1 MSLSLYE
8 IEEELLALLD
18 TAEGGIDEAQ
28 REEFERTLIEAQMN
42 AVEKRE
48 RVGKFLLSLMAT
60 EEALREEEERIKRRR
75 RVIAN
80 TTARME
86 KYIIAVIRAIGP
98 NKDGKHCK
106 LVGTTV
112 QFSLRR
118 SPDSVEIT
126 SEDLIP
132 AEFLTEKITYQA
144 RKADIKKALQDGIQ
158 VPGAFL
164 VTDKFN
170 LRVE

>member
-75 RVIAN
+75 QVIAN
-80 TTARME
+80 TTARLE

-118 SPDSVEIT
+118 VADFVEIT
-126 SEDLIP
+126 REELIP
-132 AEFLTEKITYQA
+132 AEYSIQTITS
-144 RKADIKKALQDGIQ
+144 RGLKAYIKKALQDGKQ
-158 VPGAFL
+158 VPGAVL